1 MLGPT
6 NRAELPQEAVLTK
19 ADIVFC
25 RHCTV
30 PTLEDGWAMM
40 LGSDQHKD
48 QWREHSCPLCGQRYL
63 STESLDTF
71 DMLVRV
77 WLAPAED
84 DDD

>member
-1 MLGPT
+1 MLGP
-6 NRAELPQEAVLTK
+6 NYRAELPEEAVLTK
-19 ADIVFC
+19 EAVLHC

-30 PTLEDGWAMM
+30 PTTEDGWAMM
-40 LGSDQHKD
+40 LGPDHRD

-63 STESLDTF
+63 STESLGTF

-77 WLAPAED
+77 WLAPPDED